1 VTVGTQVRQALAN
14 AKSVQANF
22 ETFAL
27 QTQDDVAKERY
38 AKAAAQIQDVIEGL
52 EIRMEQIEQEEPSF
66 KMDSEV

>member
-38 AKAAAQIQDVIEGL
+38 TKAAAQIQDVIEGL

-66 KMDSEV
+66 KIDSEV